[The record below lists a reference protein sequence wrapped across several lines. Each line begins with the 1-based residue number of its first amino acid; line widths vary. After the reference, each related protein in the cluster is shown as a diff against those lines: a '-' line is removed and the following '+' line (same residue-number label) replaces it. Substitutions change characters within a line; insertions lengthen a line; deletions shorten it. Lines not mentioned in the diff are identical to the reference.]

1 MTDTINKQVSV
12 SIPMAFS
19 ERRVALDV
27 RSANLSPQKDA
38 TIMSSFKHTLNILQR
53 EITLTKYEKIHKGI

>member
-38 TIMSSFKHTLNILQR
+38 TIMSSYKHTLNIKQW
-53 EITLTKYEKIHKGI
+53 EITLTKYEKNS